1 MHKLHVLIVFD
12 HLDHDLEIS
21 IQEQRK
27 TWHAYFER
35 QKEEEDE
42 EESTMIAEVSF
53 HSGAGSGANKSP
65 RKSISQAE
73 QKATMKLGLLEQQM
87 TEEKERHE
95 EELDR
100 LKDQGS
106 KYCSDRF

>member
-1 MHKLHVLIVFD
+1 MVVG
-12 HLDHDLEIS
+12 
-21 IQEQRK
+21 
-27 TWHAYFER
+27 
-35 QKEEEDE
+35 
-42 EESTMIAEVSF
+42 EVSF
-53 HSGAGSGANKSP
+53 QSAGSGATKSP

-100 LKDQGS
+100 LKDEI
-106 KYCSDRF
+106 SDLRKQVNRVECDNLKMDNHCCEKLFPAFQVSEPPQRRHA